1 VSKLIL
7 GEKVA
12 GSSMNRLLSSCEAE
26 ASTSTS
32 VTSYASDS
40 LIVAVNEERES
51 GFSFTGNIDE
61 RITTKIVH
69 QPNLLVEL
77 NE

>member
-12 GSSMNRLLSSCEAE
+12 ALSMNRLLSSCEAE
-26 ASTSTS
+26 TSMSTS

-40 LIVAVNEERES
+40 LIAVVNEEIES
-51 GFSFTGNIDE
+51 GFSFTGNSFQFA
-61 RITTKIVH
+61 TNCQLHFHVSK
-69 QPNLLVEL
+69 
-77 NE
+77 